1 MSMKR
6 GLDTDVLNASVLNM
20 TVCFTVLNS
29 ETEGHGEA
37 SPAPPEDYILRNAI
51 LLDSDNVLLTEDGV
65 PVVFN

>member
-1 MSMKR
+1 MKNR
-6 GLDTDVLNASVLNM
+6 LDTDVLNASVLNM

-51 LLDSDNVLLTEDGV
+51 LLDSDGVLLAEDGV
-65 PVVFN
+65 PVVYN